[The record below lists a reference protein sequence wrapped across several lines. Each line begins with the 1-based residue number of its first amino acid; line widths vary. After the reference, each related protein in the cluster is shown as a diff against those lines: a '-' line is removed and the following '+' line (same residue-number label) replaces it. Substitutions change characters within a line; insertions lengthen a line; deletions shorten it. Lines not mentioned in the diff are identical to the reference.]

1 MAAAGAGFVATP
13 TPGAASKAKAAAA
26 LYYVNLGD
34 SLAQGY
40 QPGRANRS
48 ETLHGYA
55 NRVVTDI
62 APKHELT
69 LENFGCG
76 GDTTEQILYSLGCAP
91 GNLAKDG
98 VGYPAT
104 TQAEAAVDFI
114 DAHPGRI
121 GLITI
126 TIGGNDLGIVP
137 LGTMEANIAIL
148 AVQLRRAAGAKV
160 PIIAL
165 GYDDPTL
172 AYWLYGSAGQAIAR
186 KSVVQIRQ
194 SFNPAFEKAYAPS
207 KVTFLNIAA
216 AFGTFV
222 TLSKVVTLAPYGRIP
237 FAVAQ
242 ICRLTWICQ
251 KDNEHPTNAGYA
263 LMAEQIVRAYLKLV
277 A

>member
-1 MAAAGAGFVATP
+1 MMAVVSAGFVATP
-13 TPGAASKAKAAAA
+13 TPGAASKAEAAA
-26 LYYVNLGD
+26 LYYVSLGD

-40 QPGRANRS
+40 QPGTANGS

-55 NRVVTDI
+55 NRVVSDV

-76 GDTTEQILYSLGCAP
+76 GDTTQQILYRIGCAP

-104 TQAEAAVDFI
+104 TQAEAAAHFI

-126 TIGGNDLGIVP
+126 TIGGNDLGIVR
-137 LGTMEANIAIL
+137 LGSMEANIEIL
-148 AVQLRRAAGAKV
+148 AGQLRQAAGAKV

-172 AYWLYGSAGQAIAR
+172 ADWLDGSAGQAIAK
-186 KSVVQIRQ
+186 KSIAQIRQ

-222 TLSKVVTLAPYGRIP
+222 ALSKVVTLAPYGRIP

-242 ICRLTWICQ
+242 ICKLTWICK
-251 KDNEHPTNAGYA
+251 KDNQHPTNAGYA